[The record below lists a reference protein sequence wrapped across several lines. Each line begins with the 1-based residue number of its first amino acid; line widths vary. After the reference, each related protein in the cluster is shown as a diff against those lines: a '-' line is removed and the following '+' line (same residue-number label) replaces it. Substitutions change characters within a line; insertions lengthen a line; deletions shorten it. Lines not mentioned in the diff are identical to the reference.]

1 MARGARESQ
10 TDRLE
15 FPKITKLEKKEGLYI
30 IKMRCYE
37 LVDIASGGTALG
49 APVARNSLLV

>member
-15 FPKITKLEKKEGLYI
+15 FPKITKLEKKKGLYI

-37 LVDIASGGTALG
+37 LVDIASGGTAQALQ
-49 APVARNSLLV
+49 